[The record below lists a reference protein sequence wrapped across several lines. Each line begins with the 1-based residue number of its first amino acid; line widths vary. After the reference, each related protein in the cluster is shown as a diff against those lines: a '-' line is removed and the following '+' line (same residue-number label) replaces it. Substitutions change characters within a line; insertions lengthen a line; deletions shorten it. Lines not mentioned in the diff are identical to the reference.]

1 MINKSDFNNQ
11 SELFDF
17 LRTNKK
23 RLIAEKCFKPQ
34 KHYSTY
40 PVFENIQK
48 SESTTK
54 AKEDDKEENSS
65 IKKSI
70 VGNTFNWCDS
80 QDDVLFKG
88 CATKTI
94 QENGVHGKDL
104 IYHLHDHKTNTT
116 NRIGY
121 LEDIYEKDFT
131 LKELGYDYNMSTT
144 CLVFDSNIKKELNE
158 NLYIQYRDKKVKQ
171 HSIGLRYVKILLCI
185 NDEKDAEHYKN
196 WVTYSSFVINQ
207 EKIIKNGF
215 FWAVTEIQ
223 LYEVSA
229 VLWGANEVS
238 PTIEEIEETKNI
250 EPLENT
256 QKEEPTEVT
265 QKRSVSEMIASK
277 KIIINI

>member
-1 MINKSDFNNQ
+1 MSLTQ
-11 SELFDF
+11 SGRCEDLH
-17 LRTNKK
+17 LPK
-23 RLIAEKCFKPQ
+23 R
-34 KHYSTY
+34 H
-40 PVFENIQK
+40 
-48 SESTTK
+48 
-54 AKEDDKEENSS
+54 
-65 IKKSI
+65 
-70 VGNTFNWCDS
+70 
-80 QDDVLFKG
+80 
-88 CATKTI
+88 
-94 QENGVHGKDL
+94 
-104 IYHLHDHKTNTT
+104 
-116 NRIGY
+116 
-121 LEDIYEKDFT
+121 
-131 LKELGYDYNMSTT
+131 
-144 CLVFDSNIKKELNE
+144 
-158 NLYIQYRDKKVKQ
+158 KKVKQ

-196 WVTYSSFVINQ
+196 WVTYSGFVINQ

-238 PTIEEIEETKNI
+238 PTIEEIEEIEETKNI